1 MSFQAKDAS
10 SAFRTQI
17 FITWQLD
24 QAHGYLLESVIILPI
39 NLVKILE
46 FFCLKKKTCL
56 GEKIHKVLG
65 FCEVVHESNIFK
77 NQCLKWST
85 TLFIGTISQLEIP
98 MQMDSSFIR

>member
-17 FITWQLD
+17 FITGQLD
-24 QAHGYLLESVIILPI
+24 QAHGYLLESAILLPI

-46 FFCLKKKTCL
+46 VLKKKRL

-65 FCEVVHESNIFK
+65 FCEVVHESKIFE
-77 NQCLKWST
+77 NQCLKWSN
-85 TLFIGTISQLEIP
+85 TLFIGSQSTGDTNANGFLIY
-98 MQMDSSFIR
+98 